1 VSFEIFIFHVLKKIV
16 LNTIFVSIPEELFLV
31 LFTLILTGEYSY
43 WIEDECKKLFYSW
56 DYQRI
61 LVPSI
66 FSALISNT
74 LRYLNVN
81 SYIVTIATLFSLYFL
96 IVFTNDIFNDAS
108 IWKWLWKAFSS
119 LFIGFFIIFIT
130 EILYIPFVISATS
143 LTIGKIN
150 NNILLNFLISLPS
163 RLVQI
168 IVIIYLILKH
178 RVFVKSDIFT
188 YIYKR
193 RFLTIQALL
202 VTIFNF
208 SLILFVHKMLVYYKL
223 LNNFPDVLKII
234 LIVIICIFPIVTTFL
249 LIITPYYI
257 ENKQSIF
264 ENKVAMKLYELD
276 NEILSYRYQ
285 NKQNDVN
292 WMLNKVSLD
301 IKKIAEKLSN
311 KHI

>member
-1 VSFEIFIFHVLKKIV
+1 
-16 LNTIFVSIPEELFLV
+16 
-31 LFTLILTGEYSY
+31 
-43 WIEDECKKLFYSW
+43 
-56 DYQRI
+56 
-61 LVPSI
+61 
-66 FSALISNT
+66 
-74 LRYLNVN
+74 
-81 SYIVTIATLFSLYFL
+81 
-96 IVFTNDIFNDAS
+96 
-108 IWKWLWKAFSS
+108 
-119 LFIGFFIIFIT
+119 
-130 EILYIPFVISATS
+130 
-143 LTIGKIN
+143 
-150 NNILLNFLISLPS
+150 
-163 RLVQI
+163 
-168 IVIIYLILKH
+168 
-178 RVFVKSDIFT
+178 
-188 YIYKR
+188 
-193 RFLTIQALL
+193 
-202 VTIFNF
+202 
-208 SLILFVHKMLVYYKL
+208 MLVYYKL